1 MALKLDFLTKEIYI
15 KIITKGLGVFRTLFL
30 LFFFS
35 ISTALDNFY
44 FAKSIVGVVIL
55 VNILFEITY
64 SQQLNEAKDNLTFIK
79 NFNIVLNKASFILGF
94 VLVMISLLFSSD
106 LEITIHILVLSLWG
120 ILNINS
126 NYFLLLFR
134 YKEWNN
140 SVLSY
145 YLLIAIFDILLLL
158 LILTFLESK
167 DSFLSISI
175 SLLISELLVFTTLFS
190 KFLISSYRNGKEDS
204 LKLNLEKA
212 TLYKVFLILV
222 VISLIDISDKFFLSF
237 LGEGQITYY
246 TYGLYAPLMIRQS
259 LDIRSNFFVQINQAE
274 SLHHI
279 KLIFYKTLK
288 KLAPFFFLGVI
299 ILILATELFEEVIK
313 NTFHIENIII
323 FKNIVYLGIFIT
335 PLYMMWDLFYRFYY
349 REKKIHTLIKIV
361 LVGFII
367 NIVLNYSLGIFLS
380 WGIYGILVSTLIVF
394 LFYNLLSFRYFFIK
408 ISNEKKN
415 DSCNC

>member
-15 KIITKGLGVFRTLFL
+15 KLITKGLGVFRTLYL
-30 LFFFS
+30 LLFFS

-64 SQQLNEAKDNLTFIK
+64 SQQLNESKDNLTFIK
-79 NFNIVLNKASFILGF
+79 KFNIILNKASFIIGF
-94 VLVMISLLFSSD
+94 ILVIISLLISNN
-106 LEITIHILVLSLWG
+106 LEIIIHVLMLSLWG

-134 YKEWNN
+134 YKELNKR
-140 SVLSY
+140 VLSY

-158 LILTFLESK
+158 LILNFLESEN
-167 DSFLSISI
+167 SFFSISV
-175 SLLISELLVFTTLFS
+175 SLLISEFLVFMLLFS
-190 KFLISSYRNGKEDS
+190 KFFLSSYKNGNDNS
-204 LKLNLEKA
+204 VKLNLKKT

-237 LGEGQITYY
+237 LGKGQITYY

-274 SLHHI
+274 SLNHI

-288 KLAPFFFLGVI
+288 RLAPFFFLGVI
-299 ILILATELFEEVIK
+299 ILISVTELFEEVIK
-313 NTFHIENIII
+313 NTFHIENIIV
-323 FKNIVYLGIFIT
+323 FKNIVYLGILIT
-335 PLYMMWDLFYRFYY
+335 PLYMLWDLFYRFYY

-361 LVGFII
+361 FVGFII
-367 NIVLNYSLGIFLS
+367 NIVLNYLLGFSLS

-408 ISNEKKN
+408 NK
-415 DSCNC
+415 

>member
-15 KIITKGLGVFRTLFL
+15 KLITKGLGVFRTLYL
-30 LFFFS
+30 LLFFS

-64 SQQLNEAKDNLTFIK
+64 SQQLNESKDNLTFIK
-79 NFNIVLNKASFILGF
+79 KFNIILNKASFILGF
-94 VLVMISLLFSSD
+94 ILVIISVLISNN
-106 LEITIHILVLSLWG
+106 LEIIIHVLMLSLWG

-134 YKEWNN
+134 YKELNKR
-140 SVLSY
+140 VLSY

-158 LILTFLESK
+158 LILNFLESEN
-167 DSFLSISI
+167 SFFSISV
-175 SLLISELLVFTTLFS
+175 SLLISEFLVFMLLFS
-190 KFLISSYRNGKEDS
+190 KFFLSSYKCGNDNS
-204 LKLNLEKA
+204 VKLNLKK
-212 TLYKVFLILV
+212 TRLYKVFLILA
-222 VISLIDISDKFFLSF
+222 VISLIDVSDKFFLSF
-237 LGEGQITYY
+237 LGNGQITYY

-274 SLHHI
+274 SLNHI

-288 KLAPFFFLGVI
+288 RLAPFFLIGVI
-299 ILILATELFEEVIK
+299 ILISITELFEEVIK
-313 NTFHIENIII
+313 NTFHIENIIV
-323 FKNIVYLGIFIT
+323 FKNIVYLGILIT
-335 PLYMMWDLFYRFYY
+335 PLYMLWDLFYRFYY

-361 LVGFII
+361 FVGFII
-367 NIVLNYSLGIFLS
+367 NIILNYFLGFSLS

-408 ISNEKKN
+408 NK
-415 DSCNC
+415 

>member
-15 KIITKGLGVFRTLFL
+15 KLITKGLGVFRTLYL
-30 LFFFS
+30 LLFFS

-64 SQQLNEAKDNLTFIK
+64 SQQLNESKDNLTFIK
-79 NFNIVLNKASFILGF
+79 KFNIILNKASFIIGF
-94 VLVMISLLFSSD
+94 ILVIISLLISNN
-106 LEITIHILVLSLWG
+106 LEIIIHVLMLSLWG

-134 YKEWNN
+134 YKELNKR
-140 SVLSY
+140 VLSY

-158 LILTFLESK
+158 LILNFLESEN
-167 DSFLSISI
+167 SFFSISV
-175 SLLISELLVFTTLFS
+175 SLLISEFLVFMLLFS
-190 KFLISSYRNGKEDS
+190 KFFLSSYKNGNDNS
-204 LKLNLEKA
+204 VKLNLKKT

-237 LGEGQITYY
+237 LGQGQITYY

-274 SLHHI
+274 SLNHI

-288 KLAPFFFLGVI
+288 RLAPFFFLGVI
-299 ILILATELFEEVIK
+299 ILISVTELFEEVIK
-313 NTFHIENIII
+313 NTFHIENIIV
-323 FKNIVYLGIFIT
+323 FKNIVYIGILIT
-335 PLYMMWDLFYRFYY
+335 PLYMLWDLFYRFYY

-361 LVGFII
+361 FVGFII
-367 NIVLNYSLGIFLS
+367 NIVLNYLLGFSLS

-408 ISNEKKN
+408 NK
-415 DSCNC
+415 